1 MRGPVV
7 IQPER
12 NTSATLPISSSDKSG
27 GEKDIFLVFFI
38 CSCSF
43 TYKRNKWVY
52 IVFLPALFMHS
63 LSTVLQ
69 NCHFWNAKLP
79 LLETAPNC
87 HSRLVY
93 TPLLFVYL
101 GQVFQFE
108 YIDEWETS
116 VSVSPFLL
124 PTSSKYVCTIS
135 GLSIVIL
142 TRNVYF
148 CRVNVTVWISQYGF
162 ICP

>member
-1 MRGPVV
+1 MGLYCVLAC
-7 IQPER
+7 IIHALPEYR
-12 NTSATLPISSSDKSG
+12 FAKLPLLECKTATFG
-27 GEKDIFLVFFI
+27 
-38 CSCSF
+38 
-43 TYKRNKWVY
+43 
-52 IVFLPALFMHS
+52 M
-63 LSTVLQ
+63 Q

-116 VSVSPFLL
+116 VSVSPSLL
-124 PTSSKYVCTIS
+124 PTSSKYVCMHD
-135 GLSIVIL
+135 
-142 TRNVYF
+142 F
-148 CRVNVTVWISQYGF
+148 W
-162 ICP
+162 P